1 VSLPTSSSQHSCL
14 LNLLSFPVHSCFS
27 NYILLHLIFSHFYF
41 NISACASNLFSTFL
55 PLKLL
60 SWHMWFWV

>member
-1 VSLPTSSSQHSCL
+1 L